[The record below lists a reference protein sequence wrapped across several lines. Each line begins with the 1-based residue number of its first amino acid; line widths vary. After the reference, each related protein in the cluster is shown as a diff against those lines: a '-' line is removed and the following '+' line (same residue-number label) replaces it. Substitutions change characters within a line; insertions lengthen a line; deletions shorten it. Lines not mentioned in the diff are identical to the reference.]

1 MHKNLFLLRQCK
13 DEASKRIL
21 KNGSVSQNFRMSALR
36 LPKVR
41 ECVIIKVWVLYAW
54 GRQII
59 GASQVVLVVR
69 NLSDNAG
76 DIKRP
81 RFDPWVGKMLW
92 RRAWQPTIVFLPRS
106 PMERGAWRAVAHRL
120 RVGHVRLQCQ
130 YPGHKCVITTLSFS
144 ISSALLGHAVAAG
157 GILTPQPGMEPAAPA
172 EEARSLNHPDH
183 QGSPPFL
190 LFRLSLLS
198 DDQEEQLGSS
208 LWKEQE

>member
-1 MHKNLFLLRQCK
+1 MQETLR
-13 DEASKRIL
+13 DP
-21 KNGSVSQNFRMSALR
+21 GSI
-36 LPKVR
+36 PG
-41 ECVIIKVWVLYAW
+41 W
-54 GRQII
+54 GRCSGGGHGNPLQYFCPGVPWREEPGGLWPI
-59 GASQVVLVVR
+59 GS
-69 NLSDNAG
+69 
-76 DIKRP
+76 
-81 RFDPWVGKMLW
+81 
-92 RRAWQPTIVFLPRS
+92 
-106 PMERGAWRAVAHRL
+106 L

-144 ISSALLGHAVAAG
+144 ISSVLLGHAVAAG

-190 LFRLSLLS
+190 LFRLRLLS